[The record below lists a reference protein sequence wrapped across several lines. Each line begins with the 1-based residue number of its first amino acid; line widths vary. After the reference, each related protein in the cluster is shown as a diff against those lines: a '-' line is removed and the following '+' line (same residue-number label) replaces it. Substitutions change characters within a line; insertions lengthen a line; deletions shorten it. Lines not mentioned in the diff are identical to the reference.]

1 MRRIIV
7 IGTTGSGKTTFAR
20 ALAARLGVPH
30 GEQDAWNHGPGWQE
44 TPLPLF
50 RAQVAAF
57 TAADTWVMD
66 GN

>member
-20 ALAARLGVPH
+20 ALAA
-30 GEQDAWNHGPGWQE
+30 
-44 TPLPLF
+44 
-50 RAQVAAF
+50 F
-57 TAADTWVMD
+57 TAADGWVMD